1 MKLAIISDIHGNL
14 DAFERVLEDIASS
27 PVERI
32 ISLGDNIGY
41 GPEPDAVIKR
51 IQQQDITSI
60 QGNHELALIEPS
72 FLNWFN
78 DAARISLKAT
88 AKLLSGRSIEF
99 ITGLKTHLTTY
110 GSRLVHG
117 FPPNSPLTYLFQVPE
132 NKILKTMKNLAEKRC
147 FIGHTHT
154 LDLISYDREGL
165 EYGYLKKGLNRLDA
179 RRKYIIS
186 AGSVGQP
193 RDGNNQSKYLV
204 WDSVEDT
211 VEVKYVTYDIA
222 AVVKKIR
229 AAGLPEEHA
238 RRLR

>member
-1 MKLAIISDIHGNL
+1 MKVAIISDIHGNM
-14 DAFERVLEDIASS
+14 DAFERVLEDIASL
-27 PVERI
+27 PVEEI

-51 IQQQDITSI
+51 IQQQNITSV

-72 FLNWFN
+72 FLSWFN
-78 DAARISLKAT
+78 DAAQLSLKAT
-88 AKLLSGRSIEF
+88 TKLLTGQSIEF
-99 ITGLKTHLTTY
+99 ISNLKNHLTAY
-110 GSRLVHG
+110 GSRFVHG
-117 FPPNSPLTYLFQVPE
+117 FPPNSPLTYLFQVSE
-132 NKILKTMKNLAEKRC
+132 DKILKTLRTLTEKRC

-154 LDLISYDREGL
+154 LDLISYNRQGL
-165 EYGYLKKGLNRLDA
+165 EYGHLKKGLNRLDA

-193 RDGNNQSKYLV
+193 RDGNNESKYLI

-211 VEVKYVTYDIA
+211 IEVKFVAYDIA

-238 RRLR
+238 QRLW